1 MEDYHDVLSL
11 KACSVCD
18 VGSRKLI
25 FTKKCWGTSG
35 FTTGPAVRL
44 IDAIITAGCC
54 SWELASLFEPQHV
67 LHYAIMKAVFT
78 E

>member
-1 MEDYHDVLSL
+1 MVDYHDVLYL
-11 KACSVCD
+11 KACSVCE

-25 FTKKCWGTSG
+25 FAKKCWRTSE
-35 FTTGPAVRL
+35 FTTGPAVIL
-44 IDAIITAGCC
+44 IDAILTAGYC
-54 SWELASLFEPQHV
+54 SWELASLFEPQNV